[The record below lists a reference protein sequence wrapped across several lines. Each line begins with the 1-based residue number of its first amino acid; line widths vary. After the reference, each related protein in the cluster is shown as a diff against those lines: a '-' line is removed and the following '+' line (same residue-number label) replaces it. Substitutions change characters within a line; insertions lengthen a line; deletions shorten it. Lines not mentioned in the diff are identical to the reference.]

1 MTEILTWNIQ
11 CGLGVDGRVDL
22 DRIAQVIRAMGD
34 PDAICLQEVSRYM
47 PPFGTESEQDQVEAL
62 SALFPSHT
70 PYFGAAIDRS
80 DPEGGQR
87 QAFGNLT
94 LSRLPALSVFQHPL
108 PQPAQV
114 GIRHMPRQAV
124 ETTLQ
129 TLAGPLRVVTTHLE
143 YHSLEQRHAQVER
156 LRALHAEA
164 CANLNEPGDP
174 SVGSPYEPVA
184 RPEASLICGD
194 FNFEPDSAEYR
205 AMTAS
210 FDGAQPVADFIDV
223 WRHIHGSKAHDAT
236 CGIFDSRQW
245 PAGAHCR
252 DFFFASAPLTHRL
265 ESIAVNTKTD
275 ASDHQPVLL
284 VLSD

>member
-22 DRIAQVIRAMGD
+22 NRIAQVIRTMGD
-34 PDAICLQEVSRYM
+34 PDAICLQEVSRSM
-47 PPFGTESEQDQVEAL
+47 PPFDTGAQQDQVEAL
-62 SALFPSHT
+62 SALFPDHT
-70 PYFGAAIDRS
+70 PFFGAAVDRAGPS
-80 DPEGGQR
+80 GGTR

-94 LSRLPALSVFQHPL
+94 LSRLPALSVFHHPL
-108 PQPAQV
+108 PQPAQA

-129 TLAGPLRVVTTHLE
+129 TAAGPVRLVTTHLE
-143 YHSLEQRHAQVER
+143 FHSLEQRHAQVDR

-174 SVGSPYEPVA
+174 SIGSPYEPAA
-184 RPEASLICGD
+184 RPEASVVCGD
-194 FNFEPDSAEYR
+194 FNFEPDGAEYR

-210 FDGAQPVADFIDV
+210 FDGPLPAAGFVDV

-236 CGIFDSRQW
+236 CGIFDTKQW

-252 DFFFASAPLTHRL
+252 DFFFASEPLAQRL
-265 ESIAVNTKTD
+265 ESIAVNTQTD

>member
-22 DRIAQVIRAMGD
+22 GRIADVIRTMGD
-34 PDAICLQEVSRYM
+34 PDAICLQEVSRSM
-47 PPFGTESEQDQVEAL
+47 PPFDKGSEQDQVEVL
-62 SALFPSHT
+62 SALFPDHT
-70 PYFGAAIDRS
+70 PYFGAAVDRVGPNGRS
-80 DPEGGQR
+80 R

-94 LSRLPALSVFQHPL
+94 LSRLPALSVFNHPL
-108 PQPAQV
+108 PQPAQL

-129 TLAGPLRVVTTHLE
+129 TAAGPLRIATTHLE
-143 YHSLEQRHAQVER
+143 FHSIEQRQAQVER

-164 CANLNEPGDP
+164 CANLHEPGDP

-184 RPEASLICGD
+184 RPEAAIICGD
-194 FNFEPDSAEYR
+194 FNFEPDSTEYR

-210 FDGAQPVADFIDV
+210 FEGTAPAARFVDV
-223 WRHIHGSKAHDAT
+223 WRHIHGSEPHDAT
-236 CGIFDSRQW
+236 CGIFDTKQW
-245 PAGAHCR
+245 PAGPHCR
-252 DFFFASAPLTHRL
+252 DFFFASGPVAKRL
-265 ESIAVNTKTD
+265 ESIAVNTQTD